1 MFLFLK
7 GSIHYLSFY
16 AWEGA
21 GKIDHERYLHTDSAT
36 SINNSYVS
44 ALLVFIAR
52 WDLGEEICSEQN
64 SKSLNAKEL
73 FIQNQN
79 V

>member
-21 GKIDHERYLHTDSAT
+21 GKIHHERYLHTDSAT

-52 WDLGEEICSEQN
+52 
-64 SKSLNAKEL
+64 
-73 FIQNQN
+73 
-79 V
+79 